1 MPGKRKSGKRPRG
14 LKHQVVPGNSKAVVV
29 DGAERASNGAAGSEL
44 SKLGWNQ
51 EGWFIVD
58 RNEGG
63 QSGHCRILR
72 RKENK
77 KFCILE

>member
-1 MPGKRKSGKRPRG
+1 M
-14 LKHQVVPGNSKAVVV
+14 V

-63 QSGHCRILR
+63 QSGHCGILR
-72 RKENK
+72 RKENNYV
-77 KFCILE
+77 

>member
-1 MPGKRKSGKRPRG
+1 M
-14 LKHQVVPGNSKAVVV
+14 VPGNSKGIVV
-29 DGAERASNGAAGSEL
+29 DGAERASNRAARSEL

-63 QSGHCRILR
+63 QNGH
-72 RKENK
+72 
-77 KFCILE
+77 